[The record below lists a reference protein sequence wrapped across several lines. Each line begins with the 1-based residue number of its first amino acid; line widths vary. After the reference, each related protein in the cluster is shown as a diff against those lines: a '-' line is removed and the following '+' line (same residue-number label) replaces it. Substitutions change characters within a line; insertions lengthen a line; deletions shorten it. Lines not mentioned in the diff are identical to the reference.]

1 MSDAPDRHAPRLW
14 TARQRAVIIALL
26 AVVLVYLAVR
36 LIRNPV
42 YVSDPQPRD
51 PPRALELADKIDP
64 NTADVATLAALPM
77 IGERRARDIVEYRE
91 RFVAQNPG
99 KLAFTRLED
108 LLRIKGFGPAMI
120 EHVRPYLTFPSK
132 PPATTRR

>member
-1 MSDAPDRHAPRLW
+1 MSDERDRHAPRLW
-14 TARQRAVIIALL
+14 TVRQRAVIIVLL
-26 AVVLVYLAVR
+26 SIILLYLTVR
-36 LIRNPV
+36 LIVNRV

-77 IGERRARDIVEYRE
+77 IGERRARDIVEHRE
-91 RFVAQNPG
+91 RFVAQSPG

-120 EHVRPYLTFPSK
+120 EHVRPYLTFPRQ
-132 PPATTRR
+132 PATTQP